1 MDNTIYSDIEKD
13 KILDLGKVESD
24 LLQSIVF
31 DNIKYKSED
40 VIVRPGIG
48 EDCAVLSTE
57 GNHAVMSTDP
67 ITASVKDIGRI
78 AIHITCN
85 DIASNGVRPVGIML
99 AIMLPYGTSQGEL
112 ETIMRQAGET
122 AEKLKVDIIG
132 GHTEVTKAV
141 NKPVIVSTA
150 IGKTEVYREDIP
162 EVGDV
167 ILMTKYAGIEGTG
180 IIIGD
185 FERKCREVLS
195 DDEIRQGR
203 LLLDRV
209 SVVEEGKMHDVTEG
223 GVLGAVWETC
233 SLIGLGCTVKEKSI
247 PVLGITEKISRIFK
261 IDCLRLISSGSMLVV
276 AKREKADV
284 IIEKLRARGILCT
297 EIGSI
302 TEGTQGMKIEREN
315 GDLEKIEPPEK
326 DEIYKVIHKEI

>member
-1 MDNTIYSDIEKD
+1 M
-13 KILDLGKVESD
+13 
-24 LLQSIVF
+24 
-31 DNIKYKSED
+31 
-40 VIVRPGIG
+40 
-48 EDCAVLSTE
+48 
-57 GNHAVMSTDP
+57 
-67 ITASVKDIGRI
+67 
-78 AIHITCN
+78 
-85 DIASNGVRPVGIML
+85 
-99 AIMLPYGTSQGEL
+99 
-112 ETIMRQAGET
+112 
-122 AEKLKVDIIG
+122 
-132 GHTEVTKAV
+132 
-141 NKPVIVSTA
+141 
-150 IGKTEVYREDIP
+150 
-162 EVGDV
+162 

-209 SVVEEGKMHDVTEG
+209 SVVEEGIIIGREGFCKMHDVTEG

-247 PVLGITEKISRIFK
+247 PVLEITEKISRIFK